1 MRTQVETHIRR
12 TQRNEGAV
20 GKGGQAFEHG
30 HVHINRHC
38 DKVSIKFV
46 EREERKQ
53 IGGYE
58 YRTKHKTRSAR
69 NTGRKIV

>member
-1 MRTQVETHIRR
+1 MY
-12 TQRNEGAV
+12 
-20 GKGGQAFEHG
+20 
-30 HVHINRHC
+30 INRHR
-38 DKVSIKFV
+38 DKVSIEFV